1 MKEVLHVT
9 EELSKKNYSISSLIF
24 FLSDYVEKKIDIK
37 HTILTANF
45 QKNVFITNQKVK
57 IIDLH
62 LVKNFFSI
70 NKKISEIIKNADV
83 IHIHG
88 LWRLINFISIFYC
101 NKNNK
106 NFYIH
111 PHGML
116 LDEALKNKGFLNS
129 ILKKILIFFYKLV
142 FSKKVKFISITKK
155 ETLSISNFFDKS
167 NIQLIPNPIINPFS
181 YGQINEHK
189 ISKTFVFFGRIH
201 PIKNLELM
209 INSFKLA
216 KLNSEWKFH
225 IYGIND
231 DDRYLMKLKN
241 LIIDNSNIEIKKPIF
256 GNKKYEILYSS
267 WANILISKSEVL
279 SLSVLEAASLEL
291 PSLVSEQIEIDEF
304 SNNDGISV
312 KLELEKISKKLID
325 ISNWSLH
332 ERKIKG
338 KNIKKFIEQNYSID
352 VIGKKYLEI
361 YNSNYN
367 DQ

>member
-1 MKEVLHVT
+1 
-9 EELSKKNYSISSLIF
+9 
-24 FLSDYVEKKIDIK
+24 
-37 HTILTANF
+37 
-45 QKNVFITNQKVK
+45 
-57 IIDLH
+57 
-62 LVKNFFSI
+62 
-70 NKKISEIIKNADV
+70 
-83 IHIHG
+83 
-88 LWRLINFISIFYC
+88 
-101 NKNNK
+101 
-106 NFYIH
+106 
-111 PHGML
+111 
-116 LDEALKNKGFLNS
+116 
-129 ILKKILIFFYKLV
+129 
-142 FSKKVKFISITKK
+142 
-155 ETLSISNFFDKS
+155 
-167 NIQLIPNPIINPFS
+167 
-181 YGQINEHK
+181 
-189 ISKTFVFFGRIH
+189 
-201 PIKNLELM
+201 
-209 INSFKLA
+209 
-216 KLNSEWKFH
+216 
-225 IYGIND
+225 
-231 DDRYLMKLKN
+231 MKLKN

-338 KNIKKFIEQNYSID
+338 KNIKKFIEKNYSVD